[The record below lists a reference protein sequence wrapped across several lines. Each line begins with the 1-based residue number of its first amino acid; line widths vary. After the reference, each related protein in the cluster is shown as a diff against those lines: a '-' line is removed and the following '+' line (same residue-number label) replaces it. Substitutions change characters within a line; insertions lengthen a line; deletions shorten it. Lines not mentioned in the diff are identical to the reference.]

1 MIKLASYAH
10 FHQPTDMKRY
20 SLGIDYGTNSC
31 RSLLIDLNNGV
42 ELGST
47 VFNYPSGEMGILLD
61 PKDPHVARQ
70 NPQDYLEGLE
80 VVIKGALQQAKDK
93 DPQFDAAH
101 VVGIGIDT
109 TGSTPIPVNREG
121 TPLGLLP
128 EFKDNLN
135 AMVWLWKDHTGY
147 AEAAE
152 ITQLAQEMRPNIIAK
167 CGGIYSSE
175 WWWSKI
181 LRLRRID
188 EQVFAA
194 AYSFVEHCDWIPAVL
209 SGNTDPLTLKR
220 SVCAAG
226 HKAMFSNEWDGLPD
240 KEFLSRLDPA
250 LADLRDRL
258 FSEAYTADTKA
269 GNLCTEWAQ
278 RLGLKP
284 GIAIAVGAFDAHMG
298 AVGAGIKEGTLVK
311 ILGTSTCDLM
321 IAPNHKPLAD
331 VPGVCGIV
339 NGSVLPGYYGIE
351 AGQSAVGDIF
361 LWFVNHLVPESY
373 GRTVGEKFVN
383 MEKAMAGKKPGF
395 TGLLALDWNNGN
407 RTILVDVRLTG
418 LLLGQTLHT
427 EAHEIYR
434 AYIEATAFGALTI
447 IKRVEEYGVKIDEVI
462 NTGGLS
468 IKNATLMQCYADI
481 IGKPMKVSQSEQTCA
496 LGAAIFAAAAA
507 GEGSWQELQSNVTA
521 VREKVYY
528 PIPENV
534 AVYAELYTL
543 YRTLHDA
550 FGTSEWSGKVNH
562 VMKQLLDIRS
572 RQS

>member
-1 MIKLASYAH
+1 
-10 FHQPTDMKRY
+10 MKRY
-20 SLGIDYGTNSC
+20 ALGIDYGTNSC
-31 RSLLIDLNNGV
+31 RSLLIDLDNGA
-42 ELGST
+42 EAGST

-61 PKDPHVARQ
+61 AKDPHVARQ
-70 NPQDYLEGLE
+70 NPQDYLDGLE
-80 VVIKGALQQAKDK
+80 SVVKGALEQAKAK
-93 DPQFDAAH
+93 IAGFDAAQ

-109 TGSTPIPVNREG
+109 TGSTPIPVNQEG

-128 EFKDNLN
+128 EFQNNLN
-135 AMVWLWKDHTGY
+135 AMVWLWKDHTGH

-152 ITQLAQEMRPNIIAK
+152 ITKLGHEMRPNIIAK

-175 WWWSKI
+175 WFWSKI
-181 LRLRRID
+181 LRLRRVD
-188 EQVFAA
+188 EKVFEAA
-194 AYSFVEHCDWIPAVL
+194 FSFVEHCDWIPAVL
-209 SGNTDPLTLKR
+209 TGNTNPLTLKR

-226 HKAMFSNEWDGLPD
+226 HKAMFSSEWGGLPD
-240 KEFLSRLDPA
+240 KEFLAKLDPK

-258 FSEAYTADTKA
+258 YSEAHTTDTKA
-269 GNLCTEWAQ
+269 GGLCAEWAK
-278 RLGLKP
+278 RLGLAE
-284 GIAIAVGAFDAHMG
+284 GTAVCVGAFDAHTG

-321 IAPNHKPLAD
+321 ISPTSKPLAD
-331 VPGVCGIV
+331 IPGVCGIV

-351 AGQSAVGDIF
+351 AGQSAVGDLF
-361 LWFVNHLVPESY
+361 LWLVNHLVPDSY
-373 GRTVGEKFVN
+373 GKTTGEKFVN
-383 MEKAMAGKKPGF
+383 MEKAMDGQKPGA

-447 IKRVEEYGVKIDEVI
+447 IKRVEEYGVKIEEVV

-468 IKNATLMQCYADI
+468 IKNATLMQIYADI

-496 LGAAIFAAAAA
+496 LGAAIFGAVAA
-507 GEGSWQELQSNVTA
+507 GAGTWQDLQSKVTA
-521 VREKVYY
+521 IREKVYH
-528 PIPENV
+528 PVPENV
-534 AVYAELYTL
+534 AVYSELYAL

-550 FGTSEWSGKVNH
+550 FGTAEWSGKLNH
-562 VMKQLLDIRS
+562 VMKDLLAIRA

>member
-1 MIKLASYAH
+1 
-10 FHQPTDMKRY
+10 MKRY

-31 RSLLIDLNNGV
+31 RSLLIDLDNGAEV
-42 ELGST
+42 GST

-70 NPQDYLEGLE
+70 NPQDYLDGLE
-80 VVIKGALQQAKDK
+80 AVVRGALQQAQAGVVGF
-93 DPQFDAAH
+93 DPAQ

-109 TGSTPIPVNREG
+109 TGSTPIPVNQEG

-128 EFKDNLN
+128 EFKGNLN

-152 ITQLAQEMRPNIIAK
+152 ITQLAHEMRPNIIAK

-181 LRLRRID
+181 LRLRRVD
-188 EQVFAA
+188 APVFAA

-209 SGNTDPLTLKR
+209 TGNTDPLTLKR
-220 SVCAAG
+220 GVCSAG
-226 HKAMFSNEWDGLPD
+226 HKAMFSTEWGGLPD
-240 KEFLSRLDPA
+240 KEFLAKLDPA

-258 FSEAYTADTKA
+258 YSVAHTADVKA
-269 GNLCTEWAQ
+269 GSLCAEWSK
-278 RLGLKP
+278 RLGLKE
-284 GIAIAVGAFDAHMG
+284 GIAVSVGAFDAHMG

-321 IAPNHKPLAD
+321 IAPTSKPLAD
-331 VPGVCGIV
+331 IPGVCGIV

-361 LWFVNHLVPESY
+361 LWFVNHLVPDSY
-373 GRTVGEKFVN
+373 GATVGEKFVN
-383 MEKAMAGKKPGF
+383 MEKAMLGKKPGS

-447 IKRVEEYGVKIDEVI
+447 IKRVEEYGVKIEEVI

-468 IKNATLMQCYADI
+468 IKNAALMQCYADI

-496 LGAAIFAAAAA
+496 LGAAIFGAAAA
-507 GEGSWQELQSNVTA
+507 GAGDIGALQTQVTA
-521 VREKVYY
+521 TREKVYY
-528 PIPENV
+528 PIPENQ
-534 AVYAELYTL
+534 AVYAELYAL

-550 FGTSEWSGKVNH
+550 FGTAEWNGKINH
-562 VMKQLLDIRS
+562 VMKQLLDIRA

>member
-1 MIKLASYAH
+1 
-10 FHQPTDMKRY
+10 MKRY

-31 RSLLIDLNNGV
+31 RSLLIDLDNGAEV
-42 ELGST
+42 GST
-47 VFNYPSGEMGILLD
+47 VFIYPSGEMGILLD

-70 NPQDYLEGLE
+70 NPQDYLDGLE
-80 VVIKGALQQAKDK
+80 VVTRAALQQAQANVPGF
-93 DPQFDAAH
+93 DPAQ

-109 TGSTPIPVNREG
+109 TGSTPIPVNKAG

-152 ITQLAQEMRPNIIAK
+152 ITQLAHQIRPNIIAK

-181 LRLRRID
+181 LRLRRVD
-188 EQVFAA
+188 AQVFAA

-209 SGNTDPLTLKR
+209 TGNTDPLTLKR
-220 SVCAAG
+220 GVCSAG
-226 HKAMFSNEWDGLPD
+226 HKAMFSTEWGGLPD
-240 KEFLSRLDPA
+240 KEFLAKLDPA

-258 FSEAYTADTKA
+258 YSEAHTSDVKA
-269 GNLCTEWAQ
+269 GALCAEWSQ
-278 RLGLKP
+278 RLGLKA
-284 GIAIAVGAFDAHMG
+284 GIAVSVGAFDAHMG

-321 IAPNHKPLAD
+321 IAPTSKPLAD
-331 VPGVCGIV
+331 IPGVCGIV

-361 LWFVNHLVPESY
+361 LWFVNHLVPDSY
-373 GRTVGEKFVN
+373 GATVGEKFVN
-383 MEKAMAGKKPGF
+383 MEKAMLGKKPGS

-447 IKRVEEYGVKIDEVI
+447 IKRVEEYGVKIEEVI

-496 LGAAIFAAAAA
+496 LGAAIFGAAAA
-507 GEGSWQELQSNVTA
+507 GAGDIGTLQAQVTA
-521 VREKVYY
+521 TREKVYY
-528 PIPENV
+528 PIPENQ
-534 AVYAELYTL
+534 AVYAELYAL

-550 FGTSEWSGKVNH
+550 FGTTAWTGKINH
-562 VMKQLLDIRS
+562 VMKQLLDIRA

>member
-1 MIKLASYAH
+1 
-10 FHQPTDMKRY
+10 MKRY

-31 RSLLIDLNNGV
+31 RSLLIDLDNGAEV
-42 ELGST
+42 GST
-47 VFNYPSGEMGILLD
+47 VFNYPSGAMGILLD

-70 NPQDYLEGLE
+70 NPQDYLDGLE
-80 VVIKGALQQAKDK
+80 AVTRGALQQAQANVPGF
-93 DPQFDAAH
+93 DPAQ
-101 VVGIGIDT
+101 VIGIGIDT
-109 TGSTPIPVNREG
+109 TGSTPIPVNQAG

-147 AEAAE
+147 AEATE
-152 ITQLAQEMRPNIIAK
+152 ITQLAHEMRPNIIAK

-181 LRLRRID
+181 LRLRRVD
-188 EQVFAA
+188 AQVFAA
-194 AYSFVEHCDWIPAVL
+194 AFSFVEHCDWIPAVL
-209 SGNTDPLTLKR
+209 TGNTDPLTLKR
-220 SVCAAG
+220 GVCSAG
-226 HKAMFSNEWDGLPD
+226 HKAMFSTEWGGLPD
-240 KEFLSRLDPA
+240 KEFLAKLDPA

-258 FSEAYTADTKA
+258 YSEAHTADVKA
-269 GNLCTEWAQ
+269 GDLCVEWSQ
-278 RLGLKP
+278 RLGLKE
-284 GIAIAVGAFDAHMG
+284 GITISVGAFDAHMG

-321 IAPNHKPLAD
+321 IAPTSKPLAD
-331 VPGVCGIV
+331 IPGVCGIV
-339 NGSVLPGYYGIE
+339 NGSVLPGFYGIE

-361 LWFVNHLVPESY
+361 LWFVNHLVPDTY
-373 GRTVGEKFVN
+373 GVTVGEKFVN
-383 MEKAMAGKKPGF
+383 MEKAMLGRKPGS

-407 RTILVDVRLTG
+407 RTVLVDVRLTG

-447 IKRVEEYGVKIDEVI
+447 IKRVEEYGVKIEEVI

-496 LGAAIFAAAAA
+496 LGAAIFGAAAA
-507 GEGSWQELQSNVTA
+507 GAGDIGALQTQVTA
-521 VREKVYY
+521 TREKVYY
-528 PIPENV
+528 PIPENQ
-534 AVYAELYTL
+534 AVYAELYAL

-550 FGTSEWSGKVNH
+550 FGTTAWSGKINH
-562 VMKQLLDIRS
+562 VMKQLLDIRA

>member
-1 MIKLASYAH
+1 
-10 FHQPTDMKRY
+10 MKRY

-31 RSLLIDLNNGV
+31 RSLLIDLDNGAEV
-42 ELGST
+42 GST

-61 PKDPHVARQ
+61 EKNPHVARQ
-70 NPQDYLEGLE
+70 NPQDYLDGLE
-80 VVIKGALQQAKDK
+80 AVTRGALQQAREKV
-93 DPQFDAAH
+93 PGFDAAQ

-109 TGSTPIPVNREG
+109 TGSTPIPVNKEG

-128 EFKDNLN
+128 EFKNNLN

-152 ITQLAQEMRPNIIAK
+152 ITKLAHEMRPNIIAK

-181 LRLRRID
+181 LRLRRAD
-188 EQVFAA
+188 PAVFAA

-209 SGNTDPLTLKR
+209 TGNTDPLTLKR
-220 SVCAAG
+220 GVCSAG
-226 HKAMFSNEWDGLPD
+226 HKAMYSAEWGGLPD
-240 KEFLSRLDPA
+240 KEFLAKLDPA

-258 FSEAYTADTKA
+258 YEVAHTADVKA
-269 GNLCTEWAQ
+269 GDLCAEWAQ
-278 RLGLKP
+278 RLGLKA
-284 GIAIAVGAFDAHMG
+284 GIAVSVGAFDAHMG

-321 IAPNHKPLAD
+321 IAPTSKPLAD

-361 LWFVNHLVPESY
+361 LWFVNHLVPDSY
-373 GRTVGEKFVN
+373 GASVGEKFVN
-383 MEKAMAGKKPGF
+383 MEKAMAGQKPGA

-447 IKRVEEYGVKIDEVI
+447 IKRVEEYGVKVEEVI

-496 LGAAIFAAAAA
+496 LGAAIFGAAAA
-507 GEGSWQELQSNVTA
+507 GAGEVGALQAKVTA
-521 VREKVYY
+521 TREKVYY
-528 PIPENV
+528 PIPENQ
-534 AVYAELYTL
+534 AVYAELYAL

-550 FGTSEWSGKVNH
+550 FGTAEWSGKINH
-562 VMKQLLDIRS
+562 VMKDLLDIRA

>member
-1 MIKLASYAH
+1 
-10 FHQPTDMKRY
+10 MKRY

-31 RSLLIDLNNGV
+31 RSLLIDLDNGTEV
-42 ELGST
+42 GST

-70 NPQDYLEGLE
+70 NPQDYLDGLE
-80 VVIKGALQQAKDK
+80 AVTRGALQQAVAKV
-93 DPQFDAAH
+93 PGFDAAQ

-109 TGSTPIPVNREG
+109 TGSTPIPVNAQG

-128 EFKDNLN
+128 EFQGNLN

-152 ITQLAQEMRPNIIAK
+152 ITQLATEIRPNIIAK

-181 LRLRRID
+181 LRLSRVD
-188 EQVFAA
+188 AKVFEAA
-194 AYSFVEHCDWIPAVL
+194 FSFVEHCDWIPAVL
-209 SGNTDPLTLKR
+209 TGNTDPLTLKR

-226 HKAMFSNEWDGLPD
+226 HKAMFSTEWGGLPD
-240 KEFLSRLDPA
+240 KDFLGRLDPK

-258 FSEAYTADTKA
+258 YSEAHTSDTKA
-269 GNLCTEWAQ
+269 GDLCAEWAQ
-278 RLGLKP
+278 RLGLKA
-284 GIAIAVGAFDAHMG
+284 GIAVAVGAFDAHMG

-321 IAPNHKPLAD
+321 IAPASKPLTD

-361 LWFVNHLVPESY
+361 LWFVNHLVPDSY
-373 GRTVGEKFVN
+373 GATVGDKFVN
-383 MEKAMAGKKPGF
+383 MEKAMLGRKPGS

-427 EAHEIYR
+427 EAYEIYR

-496 LGAAIFAAAAA
+496 LGAAIFGAAAA
-507 GEGSWQELQSNVTA
+507 GAGTLAGLQAKVTA
-521 VREKVYY
+521 VRDKVYH
-528 PIPENV
+528 PISENQ
-534 AVYAELYTL
+534 AVYAELYEL

-550 FGTSEWSGKVNH
+550 FGTAEWSGKINH
-562 VMKQLLDIRS
+562 VMKQLLDIRA

>member
-1 MIKLASYAH
+1 
-10 FHQPTDMKRY
+10 MKRY

-31 RSLLIDLNNGV
+31 RSLIIDLDNGAEV
-42 ELGST
+42 GST

-70 NPQDYLEGLE
+70 NPQDYLDGLE
-80 VVIKGALQQAKDK
+80 AVVRGALQQAQANV
-93 DPQFDAAH
+93 PGFDAAQ
-101 VVGIGIDT
+101 VIGIGIDT

-128 EFKDNLN
+128 EFKNNLN
-135 AMVWLWKDHTGY
+135 AMVWLWKDHTSY

-152 ITQLAQEMRPNIIAK
+152 ITKLAHEMRPNIIAK

-181 LRLRRID
+181 LRLRRVD
-188 EQVFAA
+188 AQVFTAA
-194 AYSFVEHCDWIPAVL
+194 FSFVEHCDWIPAVL
-209 SGNTDPLTLKR
+209 TGNTDPLTLKR
-220 SVCAAG
+220 GVCSAG
-226 HKAMFSNEWDGLPD
+226 HKAMFSTEWGGLPD
-240 KEFLSRLDPA
+240 KEFLAKLDPA

-258 FSEAYTADTKA
+258 YSVAHCADVKA
-269 GNLCTEWAQ
+269 GDLCADWAQ
-278 RLGLKP
+278 RLGLKK
-284 GIAIAVGAFDAHMG
+284 GIAVSVGAFDAHMG

-321 IAPNHKPLAD
+321 IAPTSKPLAD

-373 GRTVGEKFVN
+373 GATVGEKFVN
-383 MEKAMAGKKPGF
+383 MEKAMLGKKPGS

-407 RTILVDVRLTG
+407 RTVLVDARLTG

-447 IKRVEEYGVKIDEVI
+447 IKRVEEYGVKVEEVI

-496 LGAAIFAAAAA
+496 LGAAIFGAAAA
-507 GEGSWQELQSNVTA
+507 GAGDIGTLQAQVTA
-521 VREKVYY
+521 TREKVYY
-528 PIPENV
+528 PIAENQ
-534 AVYAELYTL
+534 AVYAELYAL
-543 YRTLHDA
+543 YRTVHDA
-550 FGTSEWSGKVNH
+550 FGSAEWSGKLSH
-562 VMKQLLDIRS
+562 VMKQLLDIRA

>member
-1 MIKLASYAH
+1 
-10 FHQPTDMKRY
+10 MKRY

-31 RSLLIDLNNGV
+31 RSLLIDLDNGAEV
-42 ELGST
+42 GST

-70 NPQDYLEGLE
+70 NPQDYLDGLE
-80 VVIKGALQQAKDK
+80 AVTRGALQQAQASVPGF
-93 DPQFDAAH
+93 DPAQ
-101 VVGIGIDT
+101 VIGIGIDT
-109 TGSTPIPVNREG
+109 TGSTPIPVNQAG

-152 ITQLAQEMRPNIIAK
+152 ITQLAHEMRPHIIAK

-181 LRLRRID
+181 LRLRRVD
-188 EQVFAA
+188 AQVFAA

-209 SGNTDPLTLKR
+209 TGNTDPLTLKR
-220 SVCAAG
+220 GVCSAG
-226 HKAMFSNEWDGLPD
+226 HKAMFSTEWGGLPD
-240 KEFLSRLDPA
+240 KEFLGKLDPA

-258 FSEAYTADTKA
+258 YSEAHTSDVKA
-269 GNLCTEWAQ
+269 GELCAEWSQ
-278 RLGLKP
+278 RLGLKA
-284 GIAIAVGAFDAHMG
+284 GIAVSVGAFDAHMG

-321 IAPNHKPLAD
+321 IAPTSKPLAD
-331 VPGVCGIV
+331 IPGVCGIV
-339 NGSVLPGYYGIE
+339 NGSVLPGFYGIE

-361 LWFVNHLVPESY
+361 LWFVNHLVPDSY
-373 GRTVGEKFVN
+373 GATVGEKFVN
-383 MEKAMAGKKPGF
+383 MEKAMLGKKPGS

-427 EAHEIYR
+427 EAHEIYL

-447 IKRVEEYGVKIDEVI
+447 IKRVEEYGVKIEEVI

-496 LGAAIFAAAAA
+496 LGAAIFGAAAA
-507 GEGSWQELQSNVTA
+507 GAGDIGTLQAQVTA
-521 VREKVYY
+521 TREKVYY
-528 PIPENV
+528 PIPENQ
-534 AVYAELYTL
+534 AVYAELYAL

-550 FGTSEWSGKVNH
+550 FGTTESSGKINH
-562 VMKQLLDIRS
+562 VMKQLLDIRA